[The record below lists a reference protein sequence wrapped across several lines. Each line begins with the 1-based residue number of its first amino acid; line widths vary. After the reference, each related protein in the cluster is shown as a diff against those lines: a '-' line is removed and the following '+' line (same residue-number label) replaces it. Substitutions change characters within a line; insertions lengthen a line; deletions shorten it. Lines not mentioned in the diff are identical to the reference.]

1 MSFETQIASVLK
13 IEGGYSDG
21 SNGDAGGETNFGI
34 TIAVARAFGFTKPMT
49 EMERPDAL
57 LIYRKRYW
65 DTQCLDEIEKLSPL
79 IAAEL
84 LDTGVNLGIARSGRF
99 LQRALNVLNKQGKLY
114 PDIEMDGRI
123 GAMTVAALRE
133 YLEERG
139 VAGQTVM
146 LRLLNDQQ
154 GVFYIESAEKN
165 PTNEEFTYGWG
176 LNRLGTGG

>member
-13 IEGGYSDG
+13 IEGGYS
-21 SNGDAGGETNFGI
+21 NNPNDAGGETNFGI
-34 TIAVARAFGFTKPMT
+34 TVAVARAFGFTKPMS
-49 EMERPDAL
+49 EMERADAL

-84 LDTGVNLGIARSGRF
+84 LDTGVNLGVQEAGTF
-99 LQRALNVLNKQGKLY
+99 LQRALNVLNRQGKLY
-114 PDIEMDGRI
+114 PDIKMDGRI

-133 YLEERG
+133 FLEARG
-139 VAGQTVM
+139 VNGQVVM

-154 GVFYIESAEKN
+154 GVHYIERAEAR
-165 PTNEEFTYGWG
+165 PANEEFVYGWG
-176 LNRLGTGG
+176 LNRLGTGD